1 MNSTCFTATFV
12 DSALTLSTAYAIKVS
27 YRMIVHFELIFSHA
41 IFLLESA
48 IFFSTNPFSP
58 SELCMLFLQFVPA
71 TIFTLHLADPLN
83 SFANLDLLFHPVNS
97 PSLVFYRVFS
107 VLSLTDLCFSIVF
120 SFICHCH
127 RTKNLKSIKSFFSMI
142 YSSLYK

>member
-41 IFLLESA
+41 IFLLEST

-58 SELCMLFLQFVPA
+58 SELCMLFLEFVPA
-71 TIFTLHLADPLN
+71 TTFTLHLADPLT
-83 SFANLDLLFHPVNS
+83 SLANLDLLFHPVNPLS
-97 PSLVFYRVFS
+97 CFLSCLFCLVSDELVLFDGVLIHLPLSSYKELASKVS
-107 VLSLTDLCFSIVF
+107 SLSL
-120 SFICHCH
+120 
-127 RTKNLKSIKSFFSMI
+127 
-142 YSSLYK
+142 